1 MDEKDFLKLTK
12 LCRIECSDEEKKK
25 LMERLKK
32 VLVYVEQLKEVD
44 TAGVNPCNHVLETVH
59 NVMREDVVGETLPR
73 DQFLSNAP
81 AHTGGMI
88 RVPPVIT

>member
-12 LCRIECSDEEKKK
+12 LCRIECSQEEKEK
-25 LMERLKK
+25 LLKRLTKI
-32 VLVYVEQLKEVD
+32 LAHVEQLKEVD

-59 NVMREDVVGETLPR
+59 NVMREDLVGETLPR
-73 DQFLSNAP
+73 DLFLSNAP